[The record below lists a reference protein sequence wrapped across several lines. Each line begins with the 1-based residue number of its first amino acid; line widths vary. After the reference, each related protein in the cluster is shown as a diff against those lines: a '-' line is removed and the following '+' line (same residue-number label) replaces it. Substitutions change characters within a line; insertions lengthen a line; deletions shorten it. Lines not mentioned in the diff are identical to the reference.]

1 MRGVY
6 QRHPGGAWYIRY
18 SDATGRLR
26 KEKAGWSKRLALDLY
41 RKRKTEVKAG
51 KEFPQRRMC
60 RFKELAADM
69 LEYASAHLSP
79 DTNRAGRI
87 RTLVHWWG
95 ERPAAQVTTQDIERR
110 LTELAQSRAPA
121 TVNRYHALVRRV
133 YSLGIRNGKVEVNPA
148 RQIRQRREDNA
159 RIRFLSAEEEEA
171 LRSKIRKLY
180 PVREAEF
187 DLALHTGMRWGEQ
200 YRARWPDVDVDRS
213 ILTIQRSK
221 PGARRYVPLNSV
233 AARAVETLRTGTTET
248 ICAPGQLGWFERV
261 VQEAK
266 VQNFLWHDL
275 RHTFASRLAMNGE
288 SILTIKELLGHKT
301 LAMTLRYAHLA
312 PDFKR
317 AAVERLVKRTG
328 PASAPAKKSIRK

>member
-1 MRGVY
+1 MRGIY
-6 QRHPGGAWYIRY
+6 QRHPGSGVWFIRWAAA
-18 SDATGRLR
+18 DGRIR
-26 KEKAGWSKRLALDLY
+26 KERVGYSKRLALDLY
-41 RKRKTEVKAG
+41 RKRKTEAKAG

-95 ERPAAQVTTQDIERR
+95 ERPAAQVTAQDIERR

-159 RIRFLSAEEEEA
+159 RVRFLSAEEETA
-171 LRSKIRKLY
+171 LRGKIRKLY
-180 PVREAEF
+180 PEREPEF

-200 YRARWPDVDVDRS
+200 YRLRWPEADMERD
-213 ILTIQRSK
+213 ILTIRRSK
-221 PGARRYVPLNSV
+221 PGERRYVPMNSV
-233 AARAVETLRTGTTET
+233 ARIAVEALRRDATET
-248 ICAPGQLGWFERV
+248 VCAPGQQGWFERV
-261 VQEAK
+261 VKEAR
-266 VQNFLWHDL
+266 VGNFLWHDL

-328 PASAPAKKSIRK
+328 PASAPR